1 MAIHALNKVAYKTG
15 TPTSIWKAGQLVW
28 LKEKN
33 LPLPYG
39 TAKLAPRHHG
49 PFKIIKNVSPV
60 VVQLELPAQ
69 WSIHPVFHTSLIM
82 AYTETPSHGP
92 NFTRPP
98 PDLIDGEAE
107 YEVEQICSH
116 RTWGR
121 HKVLQYLIK
130 WKGYPE
136 SDNTWENANQIHTPI
151 LIKLYHQNA
160 AQRTIKARWIHL
172 KQHQFPSSIPF
183 RHSIAHLCSL
193 TTNPFFIATTA
204 HSLPLDPIGFTTTS
218 LSADTADS
226 ITALSA
232 QEHSELEPTSKRTSS
247 TSTRSTPQLD
257 VESTKSNPSTHPMK
271 TPFYYPIRHS
281 YIDSN
286 RWRRPFTPFIV
297 PSNPNH
303 ACARPR
309 CPASTLS

>member
-1 MAIHALNKVAYKTG
+1 
-15 TPTSIWKAGQLVW
+15 
-28 LKEKN
+28 
-33 LPLPYG
+33 
-39 TAKLAPRHHG
+39 
-49 PFKIIKNVSPV
+49 
-60 VVQLELPAQ
+60 
-69 WSIHPVFHTSLIM
+69 
-82 AYTETPSHGP
+82 
-92 NFTRPP
+92 
-98 PDLIDGEAE
+98 
-107 YEVEQICSH
+107 VEQICSH

-160 AQRTIKARWIHL
+160 AQRTIKVRRIHL
-172 KQHQFPSSIPF
+172 KQHQFPGSIPF
-183 RHSIAHLCSL
+183 RHSIARLCSL

-204 HSLPLDPIGFTTTS
+204 HSLPLDPIGFATTS
-218 LSADTADS
+218 LSADTTDS

-232 QEHSELEPTSKRTSS
+232 QEHSELEPTSKRTSL

-257 VESTKSNPSTHPMK
+257 VESTKSNPSTHPTK

-286 RWRRPFTPFIV
+286 RWRRPFTPFV
-297 PSNPNH
+297 APLNPNH

-309 CPASTLS
+309 CPASTLSQESPSDSSSSDFLTRFRRSTPMNTNASASSTIAHSIIKRHSPKQTYWMSADVHHRAEGDVTSLGAVS